1 MKRVILI
8 LVVLCSFLQA
18 KEKIEIDGFVGHD
31 IFGKM
36 KVDRNDIKEDYSDYS
51 FNTKL
56 TLAKKVY
63 NSIYVTGSIQYETYY
78 IEADTYKDE
87 YNLIPITAGI
97 RYVDEKRKKDF
108 VPYMTLAVGANI
120 LLNDD
125 TIPVDTKINGFAEL
139 DCGVVYKEKYLF
151 ELAYKHHAFTYEP
164 KADTSNEFWNGRML
178 NFNLGYKFR

>member
-87 YNLIPITAGI
+87 YNLIPITAGRI
-97 RYVDEKRKKDF
+97 F
-108 VPYMTLAVGANI
+108 
-120 LLNDD
+120 
-125 TIPVDTKINGFAEL
+125 
-139 DCGVVYKEKYLF
+139 C
-151 ELAYKHHAFTYEP
+151 
-164 KADTSNEFWNGRML
+164 
-178 NFNLGYKFR
+178 